1 MVGQKRKSDNSLNLI
16 DLLDYV
22 LIVFTNVFR

>member
-22 LIVFTNVFR
+22 LIVFTKVFR